1 MFFDK
6 MTTLPNNALARRM
19 LFPAAA
25 ALQPQLLYN
34 DGDGNGIPMITRSPR
49 RNPPPDN
56 CPLDLCL
63 KFLASAWTT
72 RILWYLG
79 CGPRHFG
86 ELRRDLRGISAKM
99 LTQRLRQMENQ
110 GLVAR
115 RTLPTKP
122 VQVEYRLTAR
132 GHEFQPVI
140 DAMIHVARKIGH
152 G

>member
-1 MFFDK
+1 
-6 MTTLPNNALARRM
+6 MTALPNNALARRM
-19 LFPAAA
+19 LSWP
-25 ALQPQLLYN
+25 LPPCSHN
-34 DGDGNGIPMITRSPR
+34 DNDGNGISMITRSPR
-49 RNPPPDN
+49 RNAPPED

-110 GLVAR
+110 GLIAR
-115 RTLPTKP
+115 RKLPTKP
-122 VQVEYRLTAR
+122 AQVEYRLTAFGR
-132 GHEFQPVI
+132 EFLPVLE
-140 DAMIHVARKIGH
+140 AMIKVARGIDRQ
-152 G
+152 